1 MTELAVS
8 LNPNSITP
16 GLLGF
21 IVVCIIGIA
30 TWFLGRNL
38 AKHLNKLE
46 ADHRVEQ
53 EATEIEPP
61 GPGSGPAANGAH

>member
-38 AKHLNKLE
+38 AKHLNRME
-46 ADHRVEQ
+46 ADHLAEQ
-53 EATEIEPP
+53 EPQDAEPP
-61 GPGSGPAANGAH
+61 ARGSGPAANGAH

>member
-1 MTELAVS
+1 MTVDLAVS

-21 IVVCIIGIA
+21 IVVCIIGVA

-38 AKHLNKLE
+38 AKHLNRLDADRPDEDE
-46 ADHRVEQ
+46 AGGELPR
-53 EATEIEPP
+53 P
-61 GPGSGPAANGAH
+61 GGTA

>member
-1 MTELAVS
+1 MTGLAVS
-8 LNPNSITP
+8 LDPNSITP

-21 IVVCIIGIA
+21 IVVCIIGVA

-38 AKHLNKLE
+38 AKHLNRME
-46 ADHRVEQ
+46 AEHLAEQ
-53 EATEIEPP
+53 EPKDVEPP